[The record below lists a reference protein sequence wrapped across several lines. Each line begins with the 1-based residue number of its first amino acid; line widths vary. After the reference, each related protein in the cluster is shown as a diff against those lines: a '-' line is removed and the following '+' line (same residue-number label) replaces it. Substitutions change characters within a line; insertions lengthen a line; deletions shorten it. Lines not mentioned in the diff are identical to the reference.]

1 MTLKIENFKLK
12 INKACST
19 PVEKIYKIK
28 YSQKEYFINLGCPTG
43 VEPVLSVPQTDVITV
58 IPRTPPKRLIP
69 IDYLVTPLV
78 MSCDMTCQ

>member
-28 YSQKEYFINLGCPTG
+28 YSQKEYFINLGSGTVQSHNSAGGQAIYDYFTG
-43 VEPVLSVPQTDVITV
+43 KNEQ
-58 IPRTPPKRLIP
+58 
-69 IDYLVTPLV
+69 Y
-78 MSCDMTCQ
+78 Q

>member
-58 IPRTPPKRLIP
+58 IPRTPCKPRFTPKF
-69 IDYLVTPLV
+69 
-78 MSCDMTCQ
+78 